1 MLRNFRTVFKSNK
14 APMGVIMMVV
24 LLGMVAYL
32 APSRGGNLEAPDNVL
47 ARVYGRDIVRRD
59 LDRAMSD
66 MVRRLGK
73 NANLEAMA
81 PIIKT
86 QAMSTLVRDRLMEEL
101 AERHGILVTDA
112 EVKTALEAQLR
123 QVGFIGEDNKL
134 RPSSEINDMLR
145 ERGWS
150 LKQLE
155 TTITT
160 DLAKQKLFQQEA
172 AQVPVDPAW
181 VDLENRVRDEK
192 ISFEAVSQVPDA
204 KVADPDPSK
213 LEAFYQ
219 ASGARFQSGP
229 RRVIDYVA
237 LTQAALGITPA
248 DDAAVKAV
256 YDSRKGEFTE
266 MKASHILFKAETEA
280 EVQEALKKAQDLR
293 PKLLAGQDFAKTA
306 EALSQDPT
314 AKANKG
320 DLGWFGTG
328 AMQKPFEQAA
338 MALKEGEISE
348 PVRTSFGIHLIRLE
362 GRRTKPFEQV
372 KEQLRAQLTRERFAT
387 KAKDKLEQLRKR
399 AGDRGDIKAA
409 AKNLGLKVQTSAPFS
424 EDTGAA
430 LDGLTGSQEL
440 TGEAFRLDVGQVS
453 KVRQAQDAF
462 VVFRVQ
468 DERPIG
474 IPPFAEIKGQ
484 VTEAWKLEEARRV
497 AMDKAKEALKSGDLK
512 ALGTPETKDGVTI
525 SSLGELGKH
534 PAIRKALLDTPAG
547 SLTPL
552 LWTADGKL
560 WVARIKARIPAGGL
574 SFAARKTLIE
584 QMQMDV
590 AQKFLSAE
598 IQAME
603 RQGNQRPGFSSFYGR
618 YNGIW
623 RNREALGA
631 GVDGLPDLG
640 GLDD

>member
-47 ARVYGRDIVRRD
+47 ARVYGRDIMRRD
-59 LDRAMSD
+59 LDRSMSD
-66 MVRRLGK
+66 MARRLGK

-81 PIIKT
+81 PFLKT
-86 QAMSTLVRDRLMEEL
+86 QAMSMLVRDKLMEEL

-123 QVGFIGEDNKL
+123 QIGFVGEDNQL
-134 RPSSEINDMLR
+134 RPSNEINDMLR

-155 TTITT
+155 VTINTT
-160 DLAKQKLFQQEA
+160 LAKQKLFQQAA
-172 AQVPVDPAW
+172 AQVPVDSEW
-181 VDLENRVRDEK
+181 VDLENRVRGEK
-192 ISFEAVSQVPDA
+192 ISFEAVTQAPDA
-204 KVADPDPSK
+204 KVADPDPST
-213 LEAFYQ
+213 LEAFYK

-229 RRVIDYVA
+229 RRVIDFVA
-237 LTQAALGITPA
+237 LTPAALGVAPA

-256 YDSRKGEFTE
+256 YDSRKGQFSE
-266 MKASHILFKAETEA
+266 MRASHILFKAETDA
-280 EVQEALKKAQDLR
+280 EVLEAMKKAEELR

-306 EALSQDPT
+306 ESLSQDPT

-320 DLGWFGTG
+320 DLGWFSSGT
-328 AMQKPFEQAA
+328 MQKPFEMAA
-338 MALKEGEISE
+338 MALKEGEISQ

-362 GRRTKPFEQV
+362 GRREKPFEQV

-387 KAKDKLEQLRKR
+387 KAKDRLEQLRKR
-399 AGDRGDIKAA
+399 AGDRGDLKAA
-409 AKNLGLKVQTSAPFS
+409 AKNLGLKVQTSPAFS
-424 EDTGAA
+424 EESGAVI
-430 LDGLTGSQEL
+430 DGLPGSQEL
-440 TGEAFRLDVGQVS
+440 TGDAFRLEVGQVS
-453 KVRQAQDAF
+453 KVRQAQEAF

-468 DERPIG
+468 EERPIG
-474 IPPFAEIKGQ
+474 VPPLAEIKGQ
-484 VTEAWKLEEARRV
+484 VVAAWKLEEARRLALAKANDALKGGALQALGV
-497 AMDKAKEALKSGDLK
+497 PEAKEA
-512 ALGTPETKDGVTI
+512 VTI

-547 SLTPL
+547 SLTPV
-552 LWTADGKL
+552 LWTPDGKL
-560 WVARIKARIPAGGL
+560 WVARIKARVPAEPL

-584 QMQMDV
+584 QIQMDV
-590 AQKFLSAE
+590 AQKFLSTE
-598 IQAME
+598 VQSLE
-603 RQGNQRPGFSSFYGR
+603 REGDLRPGFSSFYGR
-618 YNGIW
+618 FNGIW
-623 RNREALGA
+623 RNREALGT
-631 GVDGLPDLG
+631 GVDGVPDLG